1 MTRYDELLHLQEE
14 FKKLRLRQNALEK
27 FVVNRMIPIHGADSS
42 GLYFKPDVGAWTDMV
57 LQNSWV
63 NFDSAWEKPGYRKL
77 NKTTVEFRGLIKGGI
92 TTSDTVL
99 TNFPIGFRPS
109 ARVIIT
115 TISDD
120 NMARI
125 DIKING
131 DLVTRVGVLGS
142 WLVVKGIFSII

>member
-1 MTRYDELLHLQEE
+1 MNKYEQLQKE
-14 FKKLRLRQNALEK
+14 FEKLKIRQSALEK
-27 FVVNRMIPIHGADSS
+27 FTVDHQRPIQGADSS

-57 LQNSWV
+57 LQNNWV

-77 NKTTVEFRGLIKGGI
+77 NKTTVEFRGLIKSGI

-99 TNFPIGFRPS
+99 TNFPTGFRPL
-109 ARVIIT
+109 ARIIIT